1 MGFLFFLLR
10 FWKSNFFDM
19 RKTFLFSAFTIFC
32 TGAYAQE
39 KPVARMLDSV
49 LIRSTI
55 QPHLP
60 EVQSVYIFSGKKT
73 NDIVPDA
80 SGANLAGNVSRMIF
94 ARIPGI
100 NVWDM
105 DGAGTQVNIG
115 TRGTDTHRS
124 IEMNMRQN
132 GYNTNSDM
140 FGYPEDHY
148 TPPMQAIS
156 EIQLVRGSAA
166 LQFGSQFGGMM
177 NYVMK
182 NGDSSRPFVLES
194 EQTAGSNKFFN
205 SFNAVGGTVGKI
217 NYYAYFD
224 QRQGDGWRPGSAF
237 VYQAMYGGVTYRFD
251 RKGSIAFQFSRMNY
265 RQQIAGGLTDAQ
277 FKQDPRQA
285 TRTRNFFYPEINIP
299 ALLFNYELSHN
310 TQLSVTSHY
319 LGGQR
324 NSVQFINT
332 PNIADTINTALGT
345 YNPRQVDR
353 DYYSGFTTEARLL
366 HRYTLGKMI
375 AVITGGIRYFT
386 ETTLRKQKGTGT
398 TGNDFDLNLVKPYGI
413 DLRLHTNNYA
423 VFAEN
428 LLRVT
433 SRFSITPGIRWE
445 LIESSLKGVINN
457 ASFPVAYTGKR
468 NFPLLGTGLQYQV
481 SNGTQLYGNISQ
493 AYRPYIYASIT
504 PADQVGVIDPHLKDS
519 KGYDADL
526 GYRGRVGDWLHFDV
540 NLFYV
545 YYGNRAGQLTLT
557 KPDNSTYLYTTNI
570 GDAVARGVEAYAEVS
585 LAGAGLLTGGRIDL
599 RVFNSFSYT
608 HGRYISGQIN
618 NAGHNVSLKGNRTEG
633 TPDYIDRA
641 GLIFQSGSLR
651 STLQYSYVGK
661 GFSDANNTASNP
673 TGATG
678 IVPAYHLL
686 DWSADWAF
694 LTHYHV
700 SAGVNNLAGTHYF
713 TRRINMYPGP
723 GILPADGRTFYVSLG
738 LKL

>member
-1 MGFLFFLLR
+1 MNKRLF
-10 FWKSNFFDM
+10 
-19 RKTFLFSAFTIFC
+19 FSAFAFVSLS
-32 TGAYAQE
+32 AAAQE
-39 KPVARMLDSV
+39 KPVVRMLDSV

-60 EVQSVYIFSGKKT
+60 EVQGVYIFSGKKT

-80 SGANLAGNVSRMIF
+80 SGANLAGNVSRMVF
-94 ARIPGI
+94 ARIPGV
-100 NVWDM
+100 NVWEM

-156 EIQLVRGSAA
+156 EIQFVRGSAA

-194 EQTAGSNKFFN
+194 EQTLGSNKFFN
-205 SFNAVGGTVGKI
+205 SFNGIGGTVGKM

-224 QRQGDGWRPGSAF
+224 QRQGDGWRPSSAF
-237 VYQAMYGGVTYRFD
+237 VYQSMYAGVTYRFSQ
-251 RKGSIAFQFSRMNY
+251 KGSIALQFSRMNY

-277 FKQDPRQA
+277 FAQDPKQA
-285 TRTRNFFYPEINIP
+285 TRFRNFFNPEINIP
-299 ALLFNYELSHN
+299 ALLFNYELSPN
-310 TQLSVTSHY
+310 TQLSVTSHF

-332 PNIADTINTALGT
+332 PNISDTINTALGS

-353 DYYSGFTTEARLL
+353 DYYSGFTTEARLM
-366 HRYTLGKMI
+366 HRYSLGKMS
-375 AVITGGIRYFT
+375 AAITGGVRVFT
-386 ETTLRKQKGTGT
+386 EDTRRRQKGVGT
-398 TGNDFDLNLVKPYGI
+398 TGNDFDLSLIKPYGI
-413 DLRLHTNNYA
+413 DLKLHTSNYA

-433 SRFSITPGIRWE
+433 SRFSITPGIRYE
-445 LIESSLKGVINN
+445 IIGSSLKGVINN

-481 SNGTQLYGNISQ
+481 SNGTQLYGNVSQ

-504 PADQVGVIDPHLKDS
+504 PADQVGVIDPNLKDS

-526 GYRGRVGDWLHFDV
+526 GYRGRMGDWLHFDA

-557 KPDNSTYLYTTNI
+557 KPDNSVYLYTTNI
-570 GDAVARGVEAYAEVS
+570 GNAVAKGAEVYTEVS
-585 LAGAGLLTGGRIDL
+585 LASAGLFTGGRVDVRI
-599 RVFNSFSYT
+599 FNSLAYT
-608 HGRYISGQIN
+608 HARYTSGQIT
-618 NAGHNVSLKGNRTEG
+618 NAGHNVSLKDNRVEG
-633 TPDYIDRA
+633 TPEWIDRA
-641 GLIFQSGSLR
+641 GVIFQSGALR

-661 GFSDANNTASNP
+661 GFSDANNTVNNA

-678 IVPAYHLL
+678 VVPAYHVW

-700 SAGVNNLAGTHYF
+700 SAGVNNLADAHYF

-723 GILPADGRTFYVSLG
+723 GILPADGRTVYISLG